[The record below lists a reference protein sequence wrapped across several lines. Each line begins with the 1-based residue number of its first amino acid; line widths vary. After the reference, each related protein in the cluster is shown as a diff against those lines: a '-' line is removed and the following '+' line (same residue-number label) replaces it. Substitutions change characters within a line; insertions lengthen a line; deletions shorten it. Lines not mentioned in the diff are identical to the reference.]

1 MQEKWRKT
9 SILTYLFAATVAT
22 DEDFDGVFR
31 SSKVGGS
38 GGWLT
43 FTHAYTLIN
52 LSEIRTLICSYT
64 TASLVTPFRGV
75 TICNN
80 TDRHDRLTDM
90 TDPLL
95 SSVASG
101 QYECKIELLSPC
113 QMLWKVSGPG

>member
-43 FTHAYTLIN
+43 FTHAYTLIK
-52 LSEIRTLICSYT
+52 LSEIRTIASALHR
-64 TASLVTPFRGV
+64 ASL
-75 TICNN
+75 
-80 TDRHDRLTDM
+80 
-90 TDPLL
+90 
-95 SSVASG
+95 
-101 QYECKIELLSPC
+101 
-113 QMLWKVSGPG
+113 